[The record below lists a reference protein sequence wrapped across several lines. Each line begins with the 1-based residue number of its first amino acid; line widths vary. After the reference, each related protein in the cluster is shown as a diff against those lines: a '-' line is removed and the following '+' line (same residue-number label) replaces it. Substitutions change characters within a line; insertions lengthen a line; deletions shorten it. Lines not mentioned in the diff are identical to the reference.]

1 MKTAA
6 TQEEGAREEGRSVGG
21 GGFPTPTCVNMLAYV
36 AQFTLAMQVAI
47 FALTSPQ

>member
-6 TQEEGAREEGRSVGG
+6 TQEEGAREEGRCVGG
-21 GGFPTPTCVNMLAYV
+21 LPTPTCVNMLAYV